1 MRWLAVIATTA
12 LLAGCAEETPAGT
25 PADDFVLP
33 LTKQSLDEMWSA
45 SLVEAS
51 PSPPAKGNNVWR
63 VDLRDV
69 DDNPV
74 DDADL
79 RVRLFMPL
87 HGHGAP
93 TPDVTVN
100 DNGEYEISRINFI
113 MGGLWEV
120 RFYEQDQAADRD
132 ILFLVNVPD

>member
-1 MRWLAVIATTA
+1 MRWLAAIATMF
-12 LLAGCAEETPAGT
+12 LLAGCAEETPADAA
-25 PADDFVLP
+25 ADDFVLP
-33 LTKQSLDEMWSA
+33 LTKQSLDAMWSA

-51 PSPPAKGNNVWR
+51 PSPPAKGSNTWR
-63 VDLRDV
+63 LHLRDV
-69 DDNPV
+69 DGNPV
-74 DDADL
+74 EDADL
-79 RVRLFMPL
+79 RVRLFMPR

-100 DNGEYEISRINFI
+100 ENGEYEISRINFI

-120 RFYEQDQAADRD
+120 RLYEQDQAADRD

>member
-1 MRWLAVIATTA
+1 MRWLAVIATAA
-12 LLAGCAEETPAGT
+12 LLGGCTEETPPDAT
-25 PADDFVLP
+25 ADDFVLP

-51 PSPPAKGNNVWR
+51 PSPPAKGSNTWR
-63 VDLRDV
+63 LDLRDV
-69 DDNPV
+69 DGNAV
-74 DDADL
+74 NDANL
-79 RVRLFMPL
+79 RVRLFMPK

-93 TPDVTVN
+93 TPDVTPN
-100 DNGEYEISRINFI
+100 EDGEYEITRINFI

-120 RFYEQDQAADRD
+120 RLFDEAQAADRD